1 MRLALID
8 VPFKNPPEIERLNL
22 PNYGYGNHLRAMTV
36 EICKEIYDIGFRI
49 LSIPFHPQA
58 TDKDIEYAKRVLDE
72 SGMVAGPT
80 GASISPV
87 HPDKDR
93 ENAGKKIIA
102 KGLRMSGKMSV
113 PLLMV
118 SAGSLRPEEPWKNH
132 PENHIQ
138 RSMDRMVESCRELAP
153 VAEDANC
160 ILCPETTLWTIIN
173 SVERMKEFVD
183 RVDSPFVKI
192 TLDPVN
198 HMTYDRIYESGR
210 FIKCAI
216 ATLGDRIGNIHCK
229 DVNVDPDIYHVS
241 HIDEAPMGTGLLD
254 HEVLIKASD
263 VLEPHKTFCIEH
275 IRNMEGFKIAYNYIQ
290 GAAERIGHKWTDP
303 KLTRDR
309 WLKIKGEGK

>member
-1 MRLALID
+1 MRFTLID
-8 VPFKNPPEIERLNL
+8 VPFKNPPEIEKLNL

-49 LSIPFHPQA
+49 VSVPFHPEA
-58 TDKDIEYAKRVLDE
+58 TQIDIDYAKRVLDE
-72 SGMVAGPT
+72 SGMVHGPT

-87 HPDKDR
+87 NPDKER
-93 ENAGKKIIA
+93 ENADKKIIA
-102 KGLRMSGKMSV
+102 KGLRMSGKIGAS
-113 PLLMV
+113 LLMV
-118 SAGSLRPEEPWKNH
+118 SAGSMRPKEPWKNH
-132 PENHIQ
+132 PENHTQ
-138 RSMDRMVESCRELAP
+138 RSLDRMVESCRELAP

-183 RVDSPFVKI
+183 RVDSPYVRI

-229 DVNVDPDIYHVS
+229 DVKVDPDFYHVS

-254 HEVLIKASD
+254 HEALIKASD
-263 VLEPHKTFCIEH
+263 ALEPHKMFCIEH
-275 IRNMEGFKIAYNYIQ
+275 IRNMEGFKKAFNYIQ
-290 GAAERIGHKWTDP
+290 GIADNIGHKWTDP

-309 WLKIKGEGK
+309 WLKMKGRR